1 MLTTYSTKVYNIAC
15 KCLQLERRKGRKNMR
30 VAGKSKELRDFIV
43 NAIPD
48 HPKDVVAH
56 SAAKFGLTRQAI
68 NRHINF
74 LIKQGLVQAEGNTNQ
89 RTYKLPILERKSISV
104 SLTNLEEDR
113 LWRENVSELLKDLPQ
128 NVYDVWHYGFTE
140 MVNNAIDHSGGSTLT
155 IVLEKTAATT
165 NMMIIDNG
173 IGIFRKIKTDL
184 GLEDE
189 RHAILELAKGKLTT
203 DPVRH
208 TGEGIFF
215 SSRIFDHYHI
225 LSGGVFFTHNIDEEE
240 DWILERDIPKE
251 GTVVFMSI
259 RNQSNRTTKEIFDK
273 FSSRRDDYGFTKT
286 MVPVRLLKHGP
297 EQLISRSQAKRLLAR
312 FERFKVVLLD
322 FKGIDEI
329 GQAFA
334 DEVFRVF
341 PALHPRVKLI
351 PINTTKEV
359 KKIIKRAKQAGRE
372 LTLSLSGTE

>member
-1 MLTTYSTKVYNIAC
+1 
-15 KCLQLERRKGRKNMR
+15 MR

-43 NAIPD
+43 DAIPD

-56 SAAKFGLTRQAI
+56 SATKFGLTRQAI

-113 LWRENVSELLKDLPQ
+113 LWRGNVSELLKDLTQ

-173 IGIFRKIKTDL
+173 IGIFKKIKTEL

-215 SSRIFDHYHI
+215 SSRMFDHYHI

-240 DWILERDIPKE
+240 DWILERDLPKE
-251 GTVVFMSI
+251 GTAVIMSI

-273 FSSRRDDYGFTKT
+273 FSSRRGDYGFTKT
-286 MVPVRLLKHGP
+286 VVPVRLVKHGP

-334 DEVFRVF
+334 DELFRVF
-341 PALHPRVKLI
+341 PDLHPGIKLT

-359 KKIIKRAKQAGRE
+359 KRIIKRAKQAGRE
-372 LTLSLSGTE
+372 LALPLFGTKEVSEPSSQKP

>member
-1 MLTTYSTKVYNIAC
+1 
-15 KCLQLERRKGRKNMR
+15 MR
-30 VAGKSKELRDFIV
+30 VVGKSKELRDFIID
-43 NAIPD
+43 AIPD

-68 NRHINF
+68 NRHMNF
-74 LIKQGLVQAEGNTNQ
+74 LIKQGLVQANGNTNQ
-89 RTYKLPILERKSISV
+89 RTYKLPILERKPISV

-113 LWRENVSELLKDLPQ
+113 LWRENESESLKQLPK
-128 NVYDVWHYGFTE
+128 NVYDIWHYGFTE
-140 MVNNAIDHSGGSTLT
+140 MVNNAIDHSGGTTLT

-173 IGIFRKIKTDL
+173 IGIFKKIKTEL

-203 DPVRH
+203 DPLRH

-225 LSGGVFFTHNIDEEE
+225 LSGGVFFTHNIHEEE
-240 DWILERDIPKE
+240 DWILERDRPNE
-251 GTVVFMSI
+251 GTLVFMSI
-259 RNQSNRTTKEIFDK
+259 RNQSSRTTKEIFDK
-273 FSSRRDDYGFTKT
+273 FSSRKDDYGFTKT
-286 MVPVRLLKHGP
+286 VVPVRLVKHGP

-322 FKGIDEI
+322 FTGIDEI
-329 GQAFA
+329 GMAFA

-341 PALHPRVKLI
+341 PELHPEVKLI
-351 PINTTKEV
+351 PVNTTKEV
-359 KKIIKRAKQAGRE
+359 KKLIKRARQAGRE
-372 LTLSLSGTE
+372 LTLPLFSTDQTKKEG

>member
-1 MLTTYSTKVYNIAC
+1 
-15 KCLQLERRKGRKNMR
+15 MR

-43 NAIPD
+43 NAISD
-48 HPKDVVAH
+48 HPKDIVAH
-56 SAAKFGLTRQAI
+56 SATKFGLTRQAI
-68 NRHINF
+68 NRHMNS

-128 NVYDVWHYGFTE
+128 NVYNVWHYGFTE
-140 MVNNAIDHSGGSTLT
+140 MANNVIDHSGGTTLT
-155 IVLEKTAATT
+155 IVFQKTAATT

-173 IGIFRKIKTDL
+173 IGIFRKIKTEL

-215 SSRIFDHYHI
+215 SSRIFDHYHL
-225 LSGGVFFTHNIDEEE
+225 LSGGVFFTHNIDEKE
-240 DWILERDIPKE
+240 DWILERDIPNE

-259 RNQSNRTTKEIFDK
+259 KNQSNRTTKEIFDK
-273 FSSRRDDYGFTKT
+273 FSSRKDDYGFTKT
-286 MVPVRLLKHGP
+286 VVPVRLAKHGP

-322 FKGIDEI
+322 FRGIDEI

-341 PALHPRVKLI
+341 PELHPEVKLI

-359 KKIIKRAKQAGRE
+359 KKLIKRAKQAGRE
-372 LTLSLSGTE
+372 LTLPLFSRE

>member
-1 MLTTYSTKVYNIAC
+1 
-15 KCLQLERRKGRKNMR
+15 MR
-30 VAGKSKELRDFIV
+30 FTVKSKELRDFII
-43 NAIPD
+43 NSIPD

-56 SAAKFGLTRQAI
+56 TTTKFGLTRQAI
-68 NRHINF
+68 NRHMSS

-89 RTYKLPILERKSISV
+89 RAYKLPILERKSISV
-104 SLTNLEEDR
+104 SLTNLQEDR
-113 LWRENVSELLKDLPQ
+113 FWRESVSELLKDLPE
-128 NVYDVWHYGFTE
+128 NVYNVWHYGFTE
-140 MVNNAIDHSGGSTLT
+140 MVNNAIDHSGGTTVRL
-155 IVLEKTAATT
+155 ILERTAAAT
-165 NMMIIDNG
+165 NMMIIDDG
-173 IGIFRKIKTDL
+173 IGIFRKIKTEL

-225 LSGGVFFTHNIDEEE
+225 LSGGVFFSHDIDEEE
-240 DWILERDIPKE
+240 DWILERDMPNV

-259 RNQSNRTTKEIFDK
+259 RNQSDRTTKEIFDK
-273 FSSRRDDYGFTKT
+273 FSSRKDNYGFTKT
-286 MVPVRLLKHGP
+286 EVPVRLVRHGP

-341 PALHPRVKLI
+341 PDLHPEVKLI
-351 PINTTKEV
+351 PINTTREV
-359 KKIIKRAKQAGRE
+359 KKLIKRAKQAGRE
-372 LTLSLSGTE
+372 LTLPLFSRE

>member
-1 MLTTYSTKVYNIAC
+1 ML
-15 KCLQLERRKGRKNMR
+15 
-30 VAGKSKELRDFIV
+30 VAGKSRELRDFIV
-43 NAIPD
+43 DAIPD

-56 SAAKFGLTRQAI
+56 SATKFGLTRQAI

-74 LIKQGLVQAEGNTNQ
+74 LIKKGLVQAEGNTNQ

-104 SLTNLEEDR
+104 PLINLEEDR
-113 LWRENVSELLKDLPQ
+113 LWRENASELLKDLPQ

-155 IVLEKTAATT
+155 IVLEKTAATV

-173 IGIFRKIKTDL
+173 IGIFNKIKTDF

-189 RHAILELAKGKLTT
+189 HHAILELAKGKLTT

-215 SSRIFDHYHI
+215 SSRMFDHYHI

-240 DWILERDIPKE
+240 DWILERDMPKE
-251 GTVVFMSI
+251 GTTVFMSI
-259 RNQSNRTTKEIFDK
+259 RNRSNRTTKEIFDK
-273 FSSRRDDYGFTKT
+273 FSSRKDDYGFTKT
-286 MVPVRLLKHGP
+286 VVPVRLVKHGQ

-341 PALHPRVKLI
+341 PALHPGIKLI

-359 KKIIKRAKQAGRE
+359 KRIISRAKQAGRE
-372 LTLSLSGTE
+372 LTLPLSGRE